1 MNLRPYQQEIINKS
15 KHLSSLG
22 LFMGTGTGKT
32 ITSLERFKLNPTDKL
47 LIICPKSVVSQWGS
61 VIKEHY
67 PEYRVLEFPKVSM
80 NSEQKNHYLIQN
92 YQEHDVMIVNFEILT
107 KLTNLFTIVGP
118 NFTIIIDESHRIKSY
133 GTKRSPVKQT
143 RAALQLGRLTKY
155 KMILTAT
162 PTQAN
167 YGGFIDFYTQL
178 FFLGYLDMTLEEF
191 KKTFVIEE
199 PKQIRG
205 RPYPIKTIVGYK
217 NTQELES
224 LLKLTCFYYSPKLGD
239 FPPEHIKIDIE
250 RSKSYAR
257 TKREMMYKDIVLDN
271 SARKR
276 IGLKTLTGGRIMG
289 MDSFNERFFYDDNTN
304 KIDWLRDFLEDT
316 DETVTIFYQY
326 NVEKDLI
333 LELLHSIGKSYVLI
347 NGETSDK
354 YSEINNKTYDVAL
367 GQYQAMSE
375 SLDGLQYKSHIMV
388 MYSLPESS
396 LTYKQALGRIDRIGQ
411 TKVPMY
417 YYLVMKDTID
427 DSIYQLIE
435 QKIEFSEET
444 LDKLAIWEG

>member
-1 MNLRPYQQEIINKS
+1 MILRPYQQEIINKS
-15 KHLSSLG
+15 KHLPSVG

-32 ITSLERFKLNPTDKL
+32 ITSLERFKLNPTPKL
-47 LIICPKSVVSQWGS
+47 LIICPKSVVPQWGS
-61 VIKEHY
+61 VIREHY
-67 PEYRVLEFPKVSM
+67 PEYRVLEFPKTSM

-92 YQEHDVMIVNFEILT
+92 YKEHDIIIVNFEILP
-107 KLTNLFTIVGP
+107 KLSNLILIVDEYFTV
-118 NFTIIIDESHRIKSY
+118 IIDESHRIKSY
-133 GTKRSPVKQT
+133 GTDKSPVKQT
-143 RAALQLGRLTKY
+143 RSALKIGQLTNY

-167 YGGFIDFYTQL
+167 YGGFMDFFTQL
-178 FFLGYLDMTLEEF
+178 KFLGYLDMRIEKFKERFVVEEL
-191 KKTFVIEE
+191 
-199 PKQIRG
+199 KQIRG

-217 NTQELES
+217 NTKELEDI
-224 LLKLTCFYYSPKLGD
+224 LKLTCFYYSPKLGD

-250 RSKSYAR
+250 RAKSYAR
-257 TKREMMYKDIVLDN
+257 TQREMMYKDIVLDN

-276 IGLKTLTGGRIMG
+276 VGLKTLSGGRITG
-289 MDSFNERFFYDDNTN
+289 MDSFNQRFFYDDNTN
-304 KIDWLRDFLEDT
+304 KIDWLREFLEDT
-316 DETVTIFYQY
+316 DEVVTIFYQY

-333 LELLHSIGKSYVLI
+333 VELLHNLGKSFVLV
-347 NGETSDK
+347 NGDTKDK
-354 YSEINNKTYDVAL
+354 YNEINNKTYDVVV

-375 SLDGLQYKSHIMV
+375 SLDGLQHKSHIMV

-427 DSIYQLIE
+427 QSIYNLIE

-444 LDKLAIWEG
+444 LDKLAV

>member
-1 MNLRPYQQEIINKS
+1 MILRPYQQEIINKS
-15 KHLSSLG
+15 RHLPSVG

-32 ITSLERFKLNPTDKL
+32 ITSLERFKLNPTEKL
-47 LIICPKSVVSQWGS
+47 LIICPKSVVLQWGS
-61 VIKEHY
+61 VIKTNY
-67 PEYRVLEFPKVSM
+67 PEYRVLEFPKTSM

-92 YQEHDVMIVNFEILT
+92 YQEHDIIIVNFEILP
-107 KLTNLFTIVGP
+107 KLSNLLRIVDEYFTV
-118 NFTIIIDESHRIKSY
+118 IIDESHRIKSY
-133 GTKRSPVKQT
+133 GTAKSPVKQT
-143 RAALQLGRLTKY
+143 RSALQIGQLTNY

-167 YGGFIDFYTQL
+167 YGGFMDFYTQL
-178 FFLGYLDMTLEEF
+178 KFLGYLDMRIEQFKEKFVVEEL
-191 KKTFVIEE
+191 
-199 PKQIRG
+199 KQIRG

-217 NTQELES
+217 NTKELEDM
-224 LLKLTCFYYSPKLGD
+224 LKLTCFYYSPKLGD
-239 FPPEHIKIDIE
+239 FPPEHIKVDIE
-250 RSKSYAR
+250 RAKSYAR
-257 TKREMMYKDIVLDN
+257 TQREMMYKDIVLDN

-276 IGLKTLTGGRIMG
+276 VGLKTLSGGRITG
-289 MDSFNERFFYDDNTN
+289 MDSFNQRFLYNDNTN
-304 KIDWLRDFLEDT
+304 KIDWLREFLEDT
-316 DETVTIFYQY
+316 DEVVTIFYQY

-347 NGETSDK
+347 NGETKDK
-354 YSEINNKTYDVAL
+354 YNEINSKNYDVVV

-375 SLDGLQYKSHIMV
+375 SLDGLQHKSHIMV

-427 DSIYQLIE
+427 QSIYNLIE

-444 LDKLAIWEG
+444 LDKLAV